1 MLNLRDPT
9 FVSASERQRNTLE
22 NTTTH
27 LDLTFIESHNP
38 TQLSNRDG
46 DGFVESEINRNG
58 DNETTCTAAA
68 DLYLHDDDDDH
79 RNRTAGKHLFFSFLP
94 SPFLF

>member
-22 NTTTH
+22 NATTH

-46 DGFVESEINRNG
+46 DGFPELESGIRNG

-68 DLYLHDDDDDH
+68 DLYLHH
-79 RNRTAGKHLFFSFLP
+79 SSSSQSHCR
-94 SPFLF
+94 